1 MQSQKFESEFHAKR
15 RSMQSSDGYRL
26 LGAAIVALSAVTAD
40 ATFLSV
46 QAASLTN
53 WSFDPAANQLEITV
67 KDGTTPRYFLMA
79 QPARIVV
86 DLPDTAVGAVSA
98 QKTYSG
104 AVRQIRVSQFEPGL
118 TRIVMEI
125 SPGVALAPGQ
135 VKLRKV
141 GNDTTQSGNSR
152 WVVQPLITKSLSA
165 NAVTVKPSVP
175 AQPRP
180 RVMTPVASA
189 AKPLIVSPPIAPS
202 TLPSLTRTNT
212 PIVQPQI
219 AKAGNNS
226 PSAATLPSPPN
237 RSLSPI
243 ELNSPPTTTARPT
256 AESGNANKPTVVVPG
271 ISATPTTTAP
281 TTSVALAPVLP
292 SLPTA
297 VALVKTPTPA
307 TANLVDPNVAVDV
320 QGGVAIAVPT
330 PTTLSPTK
338 SALPQP
344 LATVTAPADPTPR
357 STTRFEV
364 DRAPLTAK
372 PASATATAAT
382 RRSTNSPLVQP
393 VASASSS
400 LAASGLAAS
409 EIPTTLGATSFAP
422 TPSVSVPPLT
432 AFGAVSAPSNIAE
445 AQSRKPDVAADIPSD
460 GLPADG
466 NTQQRVSVPPP
477 IRVGTPSLGAS
488 NGAPSSVES
497 APPTSVFSPN
507 ASLIPP
513 VNMPPLQQTTAP
525 LAVQPGAAQSFYDAN
540 TVRQS
545 SSRSNLA
552 PPLNLVPLQAPLQQP
567 TPKLP
572 VTTPGYDARTIR
584 RSPTASAPASIVEFG
599 QPLPATS
606 GAVTG
611 QPFSGRAASPGV
623 RQAFNPAAPNVL
635 LPVGTVLNLRY
646 PGNSTLMLRTDRPQ
660 QEILV
665 LLTELRDASGNLLAL
680 AGSTVTGRFETTATG
695 SQFVTQAIAVSGRN
709 LPLVAQSEPLGGSRK
724 VEGNNLAR
732 NSGIGVLAGGVL
744 GALGGSTGLGALG
757 GAAAGAAATLLTA
770 PKPAAIQPGQIVQV
784 RLTQDLRSAE

>member
-1 MQSQKFESEFHAKR
+1 
-15 RSMQSSDGYRL
+15 MQSSDGYRL
-26 LGAAIVALSAVTAD
+26 LRAAIAALSAVTAD

-135 VKLRKV
+135 VKLQKV

-152 WVVQPLITKSLSA
+152 WVLQPLITKSLSA

-189 AKPLIVSPPIAPS
+189 AKPLTASPLFAPS

-212 PIVQPQI
+212 PIVQPQT

-226 PSAATLPSPPN
+226 TSSATLPSPPN
-237 RSLSPI
+237 RSSSSI
-243 ELNSPPTTTARPT
+243 ELNSPPATTARPT
-256 AESGNANKPTVVVPG
+256 TESGNANKPTVVVPG
-271 ISATPTTTAP
+271 ISATPTTMAP

-297 VALVKTPTPA
+297 VAPVKTPTPA
-307 TANLVDPNVAVDV
+307 AANPVDPNVAVDV

-330 PTTLSPTK
+330 PTTPSPTK
-338 SALPQP
+338 SAPPQP
-344 LATVTAPADPTPR
+344 LAVMTAPADPTLQ
-357 STTRFEV
+357 STTRFEASRV
-364 DRAPLTAK
+364 DRAPLTVK

-393 VASASSS
+393 VASAPSS

-445 AQSRKPDVAADIPSD
+445 AQSRKADVAADIPSD

-466 NTQQRVSVPPP
+466 NTQPRVSVPPP

-488 NGAPSSVES
+488 NGVPSIVES

-525 LAVQPGAAQSFYDAN
+525 LAVQPAAAQSFYDAN
-540 TVRQS
+540 TVTQS
-545 SSRSNLA
+545 SSRANLA

-572 VTTPGYDARTIR
+572 ETTPGYDASTIR
-584 RSPTASAPASIVEFG
+584 RSPTTSAPASIVEFG

-606 GAVTG
+606 GDVTG

-680 AGSTVTGRFETTATG
+680 AGSTVTGRFETTAMG
-695 SQFVTQAIAVSGRN
+695 SQFVTQAIAVSGRS